1 MANYCQNN
9 LNNPAFVEDLSFMQS
24 SFTLQERQDYYSSVD
39 FLKGALGNLAQWI
52 ALNNVCVKYLQAVT
66 EVYSKV
72 NKNVGNPPSD
82 DKAAA
87 QVNQLAVALLDSAKK
102 ELAAVEEEIAYLERE
117 KKAIRA

>member
-1 MANYCQNN
+1 
-9 LNNPAFVEDLSFMQS
+9 VEDLAFMQS
-24 SFTLQERQDYYSSVD
+24 AFTLEERKDYYSSVD

-52 ALNNVCVKYLQAVT
+52 ALNNVCVQYLQAVN

-87 QVNQLAVALLDSAKK
+87 QVNQLAIALLDSAKK
-102 ELAAVEEEIAYLERE
+102 ELAAAEEEIAYFERE
-117 KKAIRA
+117 KQALRA